1 MNAMCLI
8 FFCGPAVMLDIVPLF
23 IKRIYLMA
31 VQNSTSQFTSRAQ
44 EFFDISKQQ
53 LDRIDTQSGQ

>member
-1 MNAMCLI
+1 MRCGWI
-8 FFCGPAVMLDIVPLF
+8 FSCGPAVMSNIVAPF

-31 VQNSTSQFTSRAQ
+31 VQNSTSQFTSGAQ
-44 EFFDISKQQ
+44 KYIDISKQR